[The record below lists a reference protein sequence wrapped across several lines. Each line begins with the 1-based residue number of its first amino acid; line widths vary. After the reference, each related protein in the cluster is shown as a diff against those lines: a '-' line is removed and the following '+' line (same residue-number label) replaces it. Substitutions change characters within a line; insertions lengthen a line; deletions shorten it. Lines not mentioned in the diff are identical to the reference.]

1 MEVYAC
7 VPEVNACVYAL
18 CECVLLCLCAC
29 TDVVALSCGRQNV
42 YVVVV
47 ELIKIAQ
54 IRFAL

>member
-7 VPEVNACVYAL
+7 VPEVNACVYL
-18 CECVLLCLCAC
+18 HVCMRLRLCAC

-54 IRFAL
+54 LRFAL

>member
-7 VPEVNACVYAL
+7 VPEVNACVYL
-18 CECVLLCLCAC
+18 HVCMRLCLCAC